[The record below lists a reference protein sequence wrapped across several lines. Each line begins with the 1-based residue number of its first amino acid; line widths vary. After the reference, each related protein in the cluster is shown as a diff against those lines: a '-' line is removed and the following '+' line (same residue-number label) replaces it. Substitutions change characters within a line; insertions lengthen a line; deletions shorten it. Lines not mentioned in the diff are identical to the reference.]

1 MELLDGKLTSAAVKQ
16 EIADK
21 VNEIRDNGG
30 RAPHLA
36 AVLVGSDGASRTYVN
51 AKVKAC
57 QEIGFSSTLVELP
70 EDITEEALLNKVY
83 ALNEDDAIDGFIV
96 QVPLPSHID
105 EHKVVEA
112 IDSTKDVD
120 GFHATNLG
128 KMLLDLPTMIPAT
141 PKGIMSLLGKNNIE
155 TEGKHCVVIGRSHT
169 VGTPI
174 SILMSRNTNPG
185 NATVTLVHSRSQNAK
200 EITRQA
206 DILIVAVGR
215 PEFVTADMV
224 KEGAVVVD
232 VGIHRVEDSSAKR
245 GFRLKGDVKFD
256 EVSPKCSYIS
266 PVPGGVGPM
275 TIAALLENTLVA
287 YDLRKK
293 KSQLA

>member
-96 QVPLPSHID
+96 HYL
-105 EHKVVEA
+105 K
-112 IDSTKDVD
+112 
-120 GFHATNLG
+120 
-128 KMLLDLPTMIPAT
+128 
-141 PKGIMSLLGKNNIE
+141 
-155 TEGKHCVVIGRSHT
+155 
-169 VGTPI
+169 
-174 SILMSRNTNPG
+174 SIL
-185 NATVTLVHSRSQNAK
+185 
-200 EITRQA
+200 
-206 DILIVAVGR
+206 DI
-215 PEFVTADMV
+215 F
-224 KEGAVVVD
+224 
-232 VGIHRVEDSSAKR
+232 S
-245 GFRLKGDVKFD
+245 F
-256 EVSPKCSYIS
+256 
-266 PVPGGVGPM
+266 
-275 TIAALLENTLVA
+275 
-287 YDLRKK
+287 
-293 KSQLA
+293 

>member
-16 EIADK
+16 EIANK
-21 VNEIRDNGG
+21 VNEIKDNGG

-105 EHKVVEA
+105 EHKVIEA
-112 IDSTKDVD
+112 IDATKDVD

-155 TEGKHCVVIGRSHT
+155 TSGKHCVVIGRSHT

-185 NATVTLVHSRSQNAK
+185 NATVTLVHSRSQNAA

-206 DILIVAVGR
+206 DILIVAVGK

-232 VGIHRVEDSSAKR
+232 VGIHRVEDPTAKR

-256 EVSPKCSYIS
+256 EVSLKCSYIS